1 MACLTTVDVWMVSC
15 SHTVWLV
22 LLQVLQLYQISL
34 LSHGLM
40 MVGPSGSGKS
50 TAWRVLMRALE
61 RMEGMEGVVHVIEP
75 KVRPSVWRAG
85 GSCSL
90 CA

>member
-1 MACLTTVDVWMVSC
+1 MVSC
-15 SHTVWLV
+15 SHTVRLV
-22 LLQVLQLYQISL
+22 LPQVLQLYQISL

-61 RMEGMEGVVHVIEP
+61 RLEGMEGVVNVIEP
-75 KVRPSVWRAG
+75 KVRPSV
-85 GSCSL
+85 
-90 CA
+90 